1 MGKSDKF
8 LVIVERQ
15 NEPLLDALS
24 TAYEAP
30 KYEVVA
36 DRRVEQRRGSGR
48 PGTANERRRRLADVS
63 PFAIVASRRDDE

>member
-15 NEPLLDALS
+15 NKPLLDALS

-36 DRRVEQRRGSGR
+36 DRRLGQRRRGGR
-48 PGTANERRRRLADVS
+48 AGTVNERRRRLADVS
-63 PFAIVASRRDDE
+63 PFAIVAMRRDE

>member
-8 LVIVERQ
+8 LVIVERK
-15 NEPLLDALS
+15 NEPLLDALN

-36 DRRVEQRRGSGR
+36 DRRSGRQSQRR
-48 PGTANERRRRLADVS
+48 
-63 PFAIVASRRDDE
+63 VAQCDLHGHRCVFGV

>member
-1 MGKSDKF
+1 MRKSEKF

-24 TAYEAP
+24 TAYEGP

-36 DRRVEQRRGSGR
+36 DRRVQQRRSSGR
-48 PGTANERRRRLADVS
+48 AEAANERRRRLADVA
-63 PFAIVASRRDDE
+63 PFAVVARARDE